1 MKKCVAV
8 IALGLLGLA
17 TPAEGQIF
25 DVLIRGG
32 RVLDGTGN
40 PWFYADVGIRDGEI
54 VALGRLGGATAG
66 RVIDAKGLV
75 VVPGFI
81 DVHSHADGP
90 NRGSTGLRSDDSR
103 RRAAPNLV
111 TQGIT
116 TVVVNQDGR
125 SMWPIAEQARDLRA
139 AGFGPNVALMIGHGT
154 IRRLAMGDDFRRV
167 ATAAEVDHM
176 RALVRQGM
184 DEGALGVSSGLEYVP
199 GRWSN
204 TEEVLAVVGELAA
217 YDGVYI
223 THERASGADPM
234 WYLPSDT
241 AARPTTFLDA
251 VAETIEIA
259 ERTGVTSVQSHIK
272 ARGADYW
279 GSSHAAIQLIERAR
293 KRGVN
298 IWADQYPYNTT
309 GSDGSTVLIPRW
321 AIRSDGDGESRR
333 FAESLQRVLHDEAA
347 IRALHMDIERE
358 IERRGA
364 PENIVVMQY
373 PDEALVGKTI
383 ADLADLFGLTPV
395 EVAIKLQLEGDTK
408 RPGGVG
414 LRGFS
419 LSEYDVESYAKMPWV
434 ATATDGWVTM
444 PEDGLTHV
452 RVYGS
457 FPRKIAHYAMERGI
471 ISVADAIRSSTSLPA
486 RIMGFKNRGLIREG
500 MRADIAILDLET
512 LADRATF
519 FEPHQ
524 YAEGVEYV
532 LVGGEFVVD
541 GGEVTGALPG
551 VVIGR

>member
-1 MKKCVAV
+1 
-8 IALGLLGLA
+8 
-17 TPAEGQIF
+17 
-25 DVLIRGG
+25 
-32 RVLDGTGN
+32 
-40 PWFYADVGIRDGEI
+40 
-54 VALGRLGGATAG
+54 
-66 RVIDAKGLV
+66 
-75 VVPGFI
+75 
-81 DVHSHADGP
+81 
-90 NRGSTGLRSDDSR
+90 
-103 RRAAPNLV
+103 
-111 TQGIT
+111 
-116 TVVVNQDGR
+116 
-125 SMWPIAEQARDLRA
+125 
-139 AGFGPNVALMIGHGT
+139 
-154 IRRLAMGDDFRRV
+154 
-167 ATAAEVDHM
+167 
-176 RALVRQGM
+176 
-184 DEGALGVSSGLEYVP
+184 
-199 GRWSN
+199 
-204 TEEVLAVVGELAA
+204 
-217 YDGVYI
+217 
-223 THERASGADPM
+223 
-234 WYLPSDT
+234 
-241 AARPTTFLDA
+241 
-251 VAETIEIA
+251 
-259 ERTGVTSVQSHIK
+259 
-272 ARGADYW
+272 
-279 GSSHAAIQLIERAR
+279 
-293 KRGVN
+293 
-298 IWADQYPYNTT
+298 
-309 GSDGSTVLIPRW
+309 
-321 AIRSDGDGESRR
+321 IRSNGGGSRR

-347 IRALHMDIERE
+347 ARALHTDIERE

-395 EVAIKLQLEGDTK
+395 EVAIKLQLEGDTE
-408 RPGGVG
+408 RLGGAG

-486 RIMGFKNRGLIREG
+486 RIMGFKNRGMIREG
-500 MRADIAILDLET
+500 MRADIAVLDLET